1 MPPSYD
7 KTPVGNLLVFCCIV
21 VLVGFVVIVV
31 YPGLALP
38 SGLCGPDD
46 IPLTVTTDIE
56 PSFETSYLYDFN
68 ESEPDPRQHLSPLL
82 HYPLRKEAIDALM
95 KKEHVAAAEDAIIGI
110 YELPGTRIVLIDEG
124 TGVIE
129 ILESREGTR
138 TFILEK
144 KPVGIL
150 HADTH
155 GVIPATDSGDLSPP
169 EWTVT
174 IHRIDIVLPD
184 LENETAPMYIV
195 QKTRRTQGISQ
206 DRTPLVTVSTTGTF
220 YVIYGQR
227 VELVVR
233 DSEVVPGNG
242 WTICHERFS
251 MTPESDTTAELEHT
265 VKLARG
271 PERELVVHVIRTG
284 PYIQRHD
291 GHHASSS
298 QWTSRDSTGCSC

>member
-1 MPPSYD
+1 MPLSYD

-21 VLVGFVVIVV
+21 VLVGFAVLFV

-38 SGLCGPDD
+38 YGLCGPDD

-95 KKEHVAAAEDAIIGI
+95 KKEHIAAAEDAIIGI
-110 YELPGTRIVLIDEG
+110 YELASFRIVLIDEG

-129 ILESREGTR
+129 ILETIEGTR

-144 KPVGIL
+144 RPVGIL
-150 HADTH
+150 HADIH

-174 IHRIDIVLPD
+174 IHRIDIVLPG
-184 LENETAPMYIV
+184 LEHETAPMYIV
-195 QKTRRTQGISQ
+195 KKTRRTQGISQ

-233 DSEVVPGNG
+233 DSEIVPGNG

-251 MTPESDTTAELEHT
+251 MTPESDTIAELKHT
-265 VKLARG
+265 IKLARG

-298 QWTSRDSTGCSC
+298 QWMSRDSIGCSC